1 MDDGKPPLQDTMAG
15 RERLKHMPVAPIRTL
30 FAEQALLPGRW
41 ARDVLIHYGPM
52 DGRILKIDRA
62 AKAAGDDH
70 AKIVIPGMPNLHSHA
85 FQRAMAGLA
94 ERAGGKDDSFW
105 TWRQTMYDMVSRV
118 GPDHMEAIAEQLY
131 AEMLCQ
137 GYTSVA
143 EFHYLHNRPG
153 GGRYDQPAETALRVA
168 RAAESTGIG
177 MTLLPVLYSQGGF
190 NGEPLSPAQ
199 ERFRGDPAF
208 LEEIAAAVEREFA
221 DRIFNRTG
229 LALHSLR
236 AAGASEIREA
246 VSARRVRDARAP
258 IHIHIA
264 EQVREVS
271 ECYDWSRRTPVEW
284 LYENVPVD
292 DRWCLV
298 HATNVTRGEIDQ
310 IAASGAVA
318 GLCPTTEA
326 NLGDGL
332 FPFRDF
338 VAQGGSFGIGSDS
351 HVSVSPVEELR
362 WLEYGQRMVLRRRN
376 IATIGGNPSIGGS
389 LWRAA
394 LAGGARA
401 LGMAVGAIAESH
413 RADLLVLDHDHVLL
427 EGRDGD
433 DILDSLVFAGNR
445 PLVKRVLAG
454 GRWVVEDGRHVRA
467 DVIRD
472 NYRKA
477 ARELF

>member
-1 MDDGKPPLQDTMAG
+1 
-15 RERLKHMPVAPIRTL
+15 MPVAPVRTL
-30 FAEQALLPGRW
+30 FAEQALLPDRW

-52 DGRILKIDRA
+52 DGKILEIERD
-62 AKAAGDDH
+62 AKAGGDEH

-105 TWRQTMYDMVSRV
+105 TWRQTMYDLVSRV
-118 GPDHMEAIAEQLY
+118 GPDDMEAIAEQLY
-131 AEMLCQ
+131 AELLCQ
-137 GYTSVA
+137 GFTSVA

-168 RAAESTGIG
+168 RAAETTGIA
-177 MTLLPVLYSQGGF
+177 MAFLPVLYTQGGF
-190 NGEPLSPAQ
+190 NGEPLGPAQ
-199 ERFRGDPAF
+199 ERFRSDPGF
-208 LEEIAAAVEREFA
+208 LEDVADAVEKGFA
-221 DRIFNRTG
+221 DPIFNRTG
-229 LALHSLR
+229 LAIHSLR
-236 AAGASEIREA
+236 AVGAPEISEA
-246 VSARRVRDARAP
+246 VLAQRARDARAP

-264 EQVREVS
+264 EQVREVT
-271 ECYDWSRRTPVEW
+271 ECYEWSGQTPVEW
-284 LYENVPVD
+284 LYENLPVD

-298 HATNVTRGEIDQ
+298 HATNVTRGEIDR
-310 IAASGAVA
+310 IAASGAIA

-326 NLGDGL
+326 NLGGGL

-338 VAQGGSFGIGSDS
+338 IAQGGHFGIGSDS

-376 IATIGGNPSIGGS
+376 IATMAGNPSVGGS

-401 LGMAVGAIAESH
+401 TGLRVGAIAEGH

-454 GRWVVEDGRHVRA
+454 GRWVVEGGRHVRA

-472 NYRKA
+472 NYRNA
-477 ARELF
+477 VRELF